1 MQTKRQIHQLLTS
14 AGVVPNRKFGQHFLV
29 DLNLLRLVVDSAQ
42 IGPHDI
48 VLEVGCGTGSMTEA
62 LAERAGRMVAVE
74 LDPTLAAIARSQLA
88 QASNVVLVQGDALS
102 SKGSFNPAVIAAIEG
117 SCPIRNDASISKKP
131 SRLLLVSNLPYD
143 VASAVIANLVN
154 GPLVADAMVVTVQK
168 EVAERMVA
176 PPGSRDYGSLSILL
190 GATGDIEIL
199 RILKPGVFW
208 PPPQVDS
215 AIVRFVRMTRSGAR
229 SKTSR
234 FWARWWGCSW
244 AIDARCSAPA
254 PSTRR
259 RIWGGAISGRG
270 CSSSAEST
278 RRVDPRNSRRPGT
291 SSWQTCAGA
300 AWPSAQRQSETTSI
314 PPEKGRYIRTLWPL

>member
-215 AIVRFVRMTRSGAR
+215 AIVRFVRNDQKRSTIEDIALLGEVVGLFMGHRRKMLRACA
-229 SKTSR
+229 KH
-234 FWARWWGCSW
+234 
-244 AIDARCSAPA
+244 APA
-254 PSTRR
+254 HLGGRDLWTRLFEQ
-259 RIWGGAISGRG
+259 
-270 CSSSAEST
+270 C
-278 RRVDPRNSRRPGT
+278 RVDPTSRPEELSPARYVELANLCRSCLAERP
-291 SSWQTCAGA
+291 A
-300 AWPSAQRQSETTSI
+300 SI
-314 PPEKGRYIRTLWPL
+314 